1 MLDFIFN
8 FFCFCPFFEVVYILF
23 HHVVVIKRIVNF
35 TFTYNNSFKAWEFL
49 LFARPRFEAF
59 ALPGIVERAT
69 QRPHAGYVYTN
80 MLHAGNA

>member
-1 MLDFIFN
+1 MN
-8 FFCFCPFFEVVYILF
+8 
-23 HHVVVIKRIVNF
+23 VIYYFAYKL
-35 TFTYNNSFKAWEFL
+35 KAWEFL

-80 MLHAGNA
+80 MLHAGKV

>member
-1 MLDFIFN
+1 MDSVLVVCVKLICCQFPIVYLDITILNLPKGQINYFDY
-8 FFCFCPFFEVVYILF
+8 YIQ
-23 HHVVVIKRIVNF
+23 I
-35 TFTYNNSFKAWEFL
+35 KAWEFL

-80 MLHAGNA
+80 MLHAGKA